1 MRSPAVA
8 DPFPEPAQGS
18 LKGLPLPAHNHRSQM
33 TNTSNAKTTKAAAA
47 AAADPAALLMAALQA
62 SAKTNPSRTTSRST
76 AAPEQL
82 AQPLTDRDRAAL
94 EQLGWTG
101 KLSSPKPAEPKPTAK
116 VKAGPVINPA
126 TYGDLSPE
134 RQASSQ
140 FWAGLCSVLA
150 RSNGRV
156 WLPEAAA
163 VAAHLGVEITSPA
176 QLAARLSALT
186 GLPVSRPTDAA
197 GWLICDIQD
206 PMPAADVWAQ
216 LFNAHAS
223 AYGAAAAAR

>member
-1 MRSPAVA
+1 MTANNTRTKTASA
-8 DPFPEPAQGS
+8 PEPSKRNEHQ
-18 LKGLPLPAHNHRSQM
+18 
-33 TNTSNAKTTKAAAA
+33 
-47 AAADPAALLMAALQA
+47 DPAALLMAALQA
-62 SAKTNPSRTTSRST
+62 SAKANPTRSTTRST

-94 EQLGWTG
+94 EQMGWTS

-116 VKAGPVINPA
+116 VKSGPVINPA

-156 WLPEAAA
+156 WLPEVAAA
-163 VAAHLGVEITSPA
+163 AAHLGVEITSPA

-186 GLPVSRPTDAA
+186 GLPVSRPTAEA
-197 GWLICDIQD
+197 GWLICDIKE

-216 LFNAHAS
+216 LFNAHLA
-223 AYGAAAAAR
+223 AYGAAVLAR

>member
-1 MRSPAVA
+1 
-8 DPFPEPAQGS
+8 
-18 LKGLPLPAHNHRSQM
+18 M
-33 TNTSNAKTTKAAAA
+33 TNTKTTKTNTA

-62 SAKTNPSRTTSRST
+62 SAAAAPTTRTSRST
-76 AAPEQL
+76 AKPEEL

-94 EQLGWTG
+94 AQLGWIG
-101 KLSSPKPAEPKPTAK
+101 RLSSPKPAEPKPTAK

-163 VAAHLGVEITSPA
+163 VAAHLGVEIASPA

-197 GWLICDIQD
+197 GWLICDIPE

-216 LFNAHAS
+216 LFNAHLS
-223 AYGAAAAAR
+223 AYGAAIAAR

>member
-1 MRSPAVA
+1 MTRYLETI
-8 DPFPEPAQGS
+8 PEHAIIDTSDAQRGGA
-18 LKGLPLPAHNHRSQM
+18 LTTTDHRQM
-33 TNTSNAKTTKAAAA
+33 TNTKAAKANTA

-62 SAKTNPSRTTSRST
+62 SAKANPSRTTSRST
-76 AAPEQL
+76 AAPEKL
-82 AQPLTDRDRAAL
+82 AQELTQRDRAAL
-94 EQLGWTG
+94 DQLGWTG

-116 VKAGPVINPA
+116 VKAGPIINPA

-140 FWAGLCSVLA
+140 FWAGLCSVLS
-150 RSNGRV
+150 RSGGRV
-156 WLPEAAA
+156 WLPEVAA

-186 GLPVSRPTDAA
+186 GLPVSRPVTDA
-197 GWLICDIQD
+197 GWLICDIPE
-206 PMPAADVWAQ
+206 PMAAADVWAQ

-223 AYGAAAAAR
+223 AYGAAVAAR

>member
-1 MRSPAVA
+1 
-8 DPFPEPAQGS
+8 
-18 LKGLPLPAHNHRSQM
+18 M
-33 TNTSNAKTTKAAAA
+33 TNTNTRTKTAAAA
-47 AAADPAALLMAALQA
+47 PDPKRNSAQDPAALLLAALQA
-62 SAKTNPSRTTSRST
+62 SAKANPTRTTGRST

-82 AQPLTDRDRAAL
+82 AQELTQRDRAAL

-150 RSNGRV
+150 RSNGRI
-156 WLPEAAA
+156 WMPEAAA

-186 GLPVSRPTDAA
+186 GLPVSRPTTEA
-197 GWLICDIQD
+197 GWLICDIQE
-206 PMPAADVWAQ
+206 PMSAADIWAQ
-216 LFNAHAS
+216 LWNTHAS
-223 AYGAAAAAR
+223 AYGAAVAAR

>member
-1 MRSPAVA
+1 MANA
-8 DPFPEPAQGS
+8 
-18 LKGLPLPAHNHRSQM
+18 
-33 TNTSNAKTTKAAAA
+33 NTRAKTAAAA
-47 AAADPAALLMAALQA
+47 APDPKDPAALLMAALRA
-62 SAKTNPSRTTSRST
+62 SGTASVRRTVRST

-126 TYGDLSPE
+126 TYADLSPE

-140 FWAGLCSVLA
+140 FWAGLCSTLA
-150 RSNGRV
+150 RSNGRI
-156 WLPEAAA
+156 WLPEVAA
-163 VAAHLGVEITSPA
+163 VAAQLSVEITGPA

-186 GLPVSRPTDAA
+186 GRPVSRPATDA
-197 GWLICDIQD
+197 GWLICDI
-206 PMPAADVWAQ
+206 PNEMPGAQLWAQ
-216 LFNAHAS
+216 LWASHAS
-223 AYGAAAAAR
+223 AYGTAVLTR

>member
-1 MRSPAVA
+1 M
-8 DPFPEPAQGS
+8 
-18 LKGLPLPAHNHRSQM
+18 
-33 TNTSNAKTTKAAAA
+33 TSNARIKTAAAA
-47 AAADPAALLMAALQA
+47 SQPSKQNAAQDATALLMAALQA
-62 SAKTNPSRTTSRST
+62 SAAAVPTRTATRKGLL
-76 AAPEQL
+76 PEVL
-82 AQPLTDRDRAAL
+82 AQDLTPRDKAAL
-94 EQLGWTG
+94 AQMGWVG
-101 KLSSPKPAEPKPTAK
+101 KLSSGKPAEPKPTAK

-134 RQASSQ
+134 RQASAQ

-176 QLAARLSALT
+176 QLAARLSALV
-186 GLPVSRPTDAA
+186 GLPVSRPAADA
-197 GWLICDIQD
+197 GWLVCAIAD

-216 LFNAHAS
+216 LFNAHAAS
-223 AYGAAAAAR
+223 FGAAVAAR

>member
-1 MRSPAVA
+1 
-8 DPFPEPAQGS
+8 
-18 LKGLPLPAHNHRSQM
+18 M
-33 TNTSNAKTTKAAAA
+33 TNTNTRTKTAASGDGPSRKEIRNAAE
-47 AAADPAALLMAALQA
+47 LLMAALQA
-62 SAKTNPSRTTSRST
+62 SAALNTGTTRRTAQTR
-76 AAPEQL
+76 AEEL

-101 KLSSPKPAEPKPTAK
+101 KLSSSKPAEPKPTAK
-116 VKAGPVINPA
+116 VKAGPVINPT

-186 GLPVSRPTDAA
+186 GLPVSRPVTEA
-197 GWLICDIQD
+197 GWLICEIQE
-206 PMPAADVWAQ
+206 PMSASDLWAQ
-216 LFNAHAS
+216 LWNTHA
-223 AYGAAAAAR
+223 ATYGAAVLNR

>member
-1 MRSPAVA
+1 
-8 DPFPEPAQGS
+8 
-18 LKGLPLPAHNHRSQM
+18 M
-33 TNTSNAKTTKAAAA
+33 TSTKTTKTNTAAV
-47 AAADPAALLMAALQA
+47 ADPAALLMAALQA
-62 SAKTNPSRTTSRST
+62 SAKANPSRTTSRST

-134 RQASSQ
+134 RQASAQ
-140 FWAGLCSVLA
+140 FWAGICSVLA

-156 WLPEAAA
+156 WMPEAAA
-163 VAAHLGVEITSPA
+163 VAAHLNVEITSPA

-186 GLPVSRPTDAA
+186 GLPVSRPVADA
-197 GWLICDIQD
+197 GWLICDIKE
-206 PMPAADVWAQ
+206 PMAAADVWAQ

-223 AYGAAAAAR
+223 AYGAAVLNR